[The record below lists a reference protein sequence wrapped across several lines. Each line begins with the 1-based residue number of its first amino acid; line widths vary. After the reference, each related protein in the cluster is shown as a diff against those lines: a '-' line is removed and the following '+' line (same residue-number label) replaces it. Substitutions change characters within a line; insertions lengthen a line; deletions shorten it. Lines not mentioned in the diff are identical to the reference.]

1 MNFDNE
7 KHKLE
12 TKIKRIDEQIVL
24 LQKLKIK
31 HLTRIDALNSEQVIS
46 SSLPCHNNQDQN
58 NNLLFQQYF
67 RGRDNV
73 YARLWMNQHSHKKGY
88 SPACKN
94 EWIRALCKKPVVKC
108 SECSH
113 QNFLAFDEKA
123 VKRHIEGKDV
133 IGIYPM
139 TDDEKCFF
147 LAFDFDKECWF
158 DDINALRKTCNNED
172 ITVGIERSRS
182 GKGGHAWIFFEEAIP
197 AFLARQLGT
206 YLITRTMS
214 VRFEIDMK
222 SYDRLFPNQDTL
234 PKGGFGNLIALPF
247 QKAAVACGNA
257 VFIDEKGIPYQEQW
271 KYLLSIEKISFARV
285 KEVVDHALEN
295 RSIIDVGFSSSEEE
309 KEEPWFRLP
318 SGKMRFKTKISNL
331 PKMIKAVLSNRIFIQ
346 TEQAPAAL
354 FNKLKHLAA
363 FQNPEFY
370 KKQKMRFSTYDTPRI
385 ICCAELDNGYMSLP
399 RGCLNDM
406 KVLLKEYDVDL
417 SIEDKRNSGQPVYYA
432 FQGVLNNEQSL
443 ALNDVLS
450 NDCGVFVAPPGSGKT
465 VLAIA
470 AIARRKV
477 NTLILVHRKPLMEQ
491 WRLQISS
498 LFGIDKKQIGQIGG
512 GKNKHTGLVDIAMF
526 QSMDR
531 KNGVDDHMEEYG
543 FVIVDECHHV
553 SAFSFEKVLT
563 QAKAKYVLGLTAT
576 PYRRDGHQPIIH
588 MQCGSI
594 CHRIK
599 QKDALSHISQSR
611 VIPRITDF
619 DYDWNEDAKIND
631 VWAKLVASEARNQL
645 ILRDINDS
653 LDEGRFPLVLT
664 ERREHLEYLAERL
677 ADWVDFLV
685 PMYGGIKKKRR
696 EELVKVIHGV
706 PENKRALILATGSYI
721 GEGFDAPRLDTLFL
735 TMPSSFKGRTVQYAG
750 RLHRYH
756 ENKDD
761 IRIYDYVDSHVSI
774 LEVMFRKRCKT
785 YKMLGYSI
793 DDEGEEYQTRYR
805 IKKRENI
812 PDIEKRR
819 E

>member
-1 MNFDNE
+1 MNIDNE

-12 TKIKRIDEQIVL
+12 GKIKHIDEQIVL
-24 LQKLKIK
+24 LQKLKVQ
-31 HLTRIDALNSEQVIS
+31 HLAKIHALNPEQEIS
-46 SSLPCHNNQDQN
+46 SSLPSHHNQAQENI
-58 NNLLFQQYF
+58 LLFKQYF
-67 RGRDNV
+67 RGQENV
-73 YARLWMNQHSHKKGY
+73 YARLWINQRSHKKGY

-94 EWIRALCKKPVVKC
+94 EWIRALCKKPIVKC
-108 SECSH
+108 SECSN
-113 QNFLAFDEKA
+113 QAFLPLDEKA
-123 VKRHIEGKDV
+123 IKRHIEGKDV
-133 IGIYPM
+133 IGVYPM

-158 DDINALRKTCNNED
+158 DDINALRKTCKDEGIN
-172 ITVGIERSRS
+172 IGIERSRS
-182 GKGGHAWIFFEEAIP
+182 GNGGHAWVFFVEAIP

-206 YLITRTMS
+206 YMITRTMS
-214 VRFEIDMK
+214 ARFEIDMK
-222 SYDRLFPNQDTL
+222 SYDRLFPNQNTL

-247 QKAAVACGNA
+247 QKAAAACGNS
-257 VFIDEKGIPYQEQW
+257 VFIDEKGIPYQDQW
-271 KYLLSIEKISFARV
+271 TYLSSIEKISFARV
-285 KEVVDHALEN
+285 REIVDQAVAN
-295 RSIIDVGFSSSEEE
+295 RSIIDVRFSSTEEE
-309 KEEPWFRLP
+309 KEEPWLRLP
-318 SGKMRFKTKISNL
+318 SGKKRFKTKINNL
-331 PKMIKAVLSNRIFIQ
+331 PKRIKAVLSNRIFIK
-346 TEQAPAAL
+346 TDQAPAVL
-354 FNKLKHLAA
+354 LNKLKHLAA

-370 KKQKMRFSTYDTPRI
+370 KKQKMRFSTYDTPRV

-399 RGCLNDM
+399 RGCLGDM
-406 KVLLKEYDVDL
+406 KALLNEYDVDL
-417 SIEDKRNSGQPVYYA
+417 SIEDKRNSGKPVNYD
-432 FQGVLNNEQSL
+432 FQGVLNKEQTI
-443 ALNDVLS
+443 ALKDVLS
-450 NDCGVFVAPPGSGKT
+450 EDCGVFVAPPGSGKT

-470 AIARRKV
+470 VIARRKT

-498 LFGIDKKQIGQIGG
+498 MLGIDVKQIGQIGG
-512 GKNKHTGLVDIAMF
+512 GKNKRTGLIDIAMV

-531 KNGVDDHMEEYG
+531 KDGVDDHMEEYG

-599 QKDALSHISQSR
+599 QKDALSHISHSR

-619 DYDWNEDAKIND
+619 NYDWNENTRIND
-631 VWAKLVASEARNQL
+631 VWVKLVANEARNQL

-653 LDEGRFPLVLT
+653 LDDGRFPLVLT
-664 ERREHLEYLAERL
+664 ERRDHLEYLADRL
-677 ADWVDFLV
+677 EGRVDLLAL
-685 PMYGGIKKKRR
+685 MYGGIKKKRR
-696 EELVKVIHGV
+696 EEIVAAIHSV

-735 TMPSSFKGRTVQYAG
+735 TMPSSFKGRIVQYAG

-756 ENKDD
+756 EDKDD
-761 IRIYDYVDSHVSI
+761 IRIYDYVDSNVSI
-774 LEVMFRKRCKT
+774 LDAMFRKRSKT

-793 DDEGEEYQTRYR
+793 DDEGEE
-805 IKKRENI
+805 
-812 PDIEKRR
+812 
-819 E
+819 